1 MARDLEYGYDT
12 LIENVVDPAHVPFAH
27 HGVQAKRSQAV
38 PLNVS
43 VRPMSIRMK
52 EPVRPRLFIVAGA
65 NLGIV
70 YLLGFAMW

>member
-1 MARDLEYGYDT
+1 LEYGYDT

-43 VRPMSIRMK
+43 VRPMST
-52 EPVRPRLFIVAGA
+52 PLNTPFYSG
-65 NLGIV
+65 
-70 YLLGFAMW
+70 WD

>member
-43 VRPMSIRMK
+43 VRP
-52 EPVRPRLFIVAGA
+52 
-65 NLGIV
+65 
-70 YLLGFAMW
+70 YLHP

>member
-1 MARDLEYGYDT
+1 MFAPRQGAWVARDLEYGYDT

-43 VRPMSIRMK
+43 VRP
-52 EPVRPRLFIVAGA
+52 
-65 NLGIV
+65 
-70 YLLGFAMW
+70 YLHP